1 MVRSRSWKAAFQFL
15 AVVTEGAV
23 HSSVI
28 EVLRELRNGRSAELV
43 VLSNVKEAIELAQT
57 SLVIPSGIPEWLS
70 PIVSI
75 VPAQLFCY
83 QLAVAK
89 GCDTES
95 PRGIHKVT
103 ETT

>member
-1 MVRSRSWKAAFQFL
+1 
-15 AVVTEGAV
+15 
-23 HSSVI
+23 
-28 EVLRELRNGRSAELV
+28 
-43 VLSNVKEAIELAQT
+43 VKEAIDLAET

-83 QLAVAK
+83 HLAVLK

-103 ETT
+103 ETR